1 MTNLSIHV
9 MRIKTLTILGKK
21 SDWKP
26 KHHET
31 YGNSKENLQCCC
43 FQFCLSYLLLQRIF
57 AFCWAHQNLVIIKS
71 YSVRNRL
78 RTWLKEEKF
87 YLINKKRRFLSLIQF
102 FFLQLTALQARNV
115 VKRKTSTPITISVAS
130 TFQNLNRKRARR
142 LKENAVK
149 GVVEREIRSQ

>member
-1 MTNLSIHV
+1 M
-9 MRIKTLTILGKK
+9 
-21 SDWKP
+21 
-26 KHHET
+26 
-31 YGNSKENLQCCC
+31 
-43 FQFCLSYLLLQRIF
+43 
-57 AFCWAHQNLVIIKS
+57 IIKS

>member
-1 MTNLSIHV
+1 MTSLSIHV

-21 SDWKP
+21 IWLNTKASQ
-26 KHHET
+26 T
-31 YGNSKENLQCCC
+31 YGSSKENLQCCS

-102 FFLQLTALQARNV
+102 YFLQL
-115 VKRKTSTPITISVAS
+115 TISVAS
-130 TFQNLNRKRARR
+130 TFQNLNRKCARR
-142 LKENAVK
+142 LKENAIK
-149 GVVEREIRSQ
+149 GVVVKDGNYEPID